1 MLLGPTV
8 TFGFA
13 FRFDGVDYIVV
24 CVTSIGTFLSNVKKK
39 NKKQKKQCNR
49 LHFYGATQISIEFVE
64 LYKT

>member
-24 CVTSIGTFLSNVKKK
+24 CVTCIGTFLSNVKKK
-39 NKKQKKQCNR
+39 QKKNNAIVYTFMEPHKFR
-49 LHFYGATQISIEFVE
+49 LNLLSYIKHN
-64 LYKT
+64 

>member
-39 NKKQKKQCNR
+39 QKKKKQRNR